1 MSRRRV
7 LVVVTERGDADGV
20 PDALVT
26 TAQGYIE
33 GEAAADPNILVINL
47 CRTLGYGSDGYY
59 VSLLA
64 DARGQQ
70 VLPRLETSAGL
81 AEPYSRFR
89 ALQEAGIATLDAS
102 EMAVRWRRAG
112 ISWDEDEDSPDQGL
126 GPLPLIRENGHCR
139 PAQEDEVEDII
150 ACLGTTPDARFQTI
164 AAGVYHV
171 WPAPLL
177 RIRVVR
183 EESQWKVAGVMHAAP
198 DTLDDSQRSQ
208 LVDALTGDM
217 PALRRGGLV
226 ERDTVRASIAVLL
239 DPGDPFTASSPE
251 TIDRLERVAAGMNVH
266 VARIDATELRR
277 LPEYDALFIR
287 SLTGVTL
294 PSFQFALRAEALDMP
309 VIDDSQSII
318 RCGNKVF
325 LEELLRR
332 EGVPLPN
339 TRIVTQ
345 HSPWS
350 LLEELGLPFVIKSP
364 DGSFS
369 AGVHKIANREDYEMR
384 ASELLTRSPLLIAQ
398 EWLPTD
404 FDWRITVLDGQ
415 LLFAARYYMARD
427 HWQIRTEEG
436 GVERYGK
443 VEAVSRDEA
452 PAAIVDVA
460 LRAARLIGRGMY
472 GVDLKET
479 PAGPVVIEVND
490 NPNLDADYE
499 DEIDG
504 DTIYEDII
512 RFFLRRIEEEAQAPR
527 RPASASATRPRGR
540 QGGRVRTEGV
550 RRRAADENAGI
561 QVEAASER
569 QPGQQKRSRA
579 GAGAVAASVAV
590 SAKSSAQASGGHGTG
605 ARGAGAPTGKTPA
618 SNEQDTARTAGGQTS
633 RGAQSSGSGSQASG
647 GGQTSGSQTS
657 GGGQSARRQADRR
670 EAPLYQLF
678 EVAGLE
684 LEYPTVDE
692 DLDVVALVE
701 PAFRAIAGRGTS
713 DIELDRVGFS
723 NEIAD
728 HVFEVK
734 TIDPVRS
741 LRDADE
747 AIVSG
752 IRRFSEVLQ
761 QEWGARLLPTAMHPW
776 FDPQDARLWTRSGL
790 RIYTTYAQIF
800 DIRTHGW
807 MNVHATHLNLPFGS
821 ERETIAMHTA
831 AAMLVPYL
839 PAIAASS
846 PVHDGRL
853 QPFNDARL
861 AWILQHQSRI
871 PETCGRV
878 VPEYVDSF
886 AGYRRDILQ
895 PMYAALDRFPH
906 SEPIRHEFLNSRGAV
921 LRFARRALEVRVLD
935 TQECVHMDVAISVF
949 ARAALRQLTDEVLDG
964 SITPPPLDTLV
975 ADFHACVRDGSRARV
990 RAPHITGV
998 TDGAGVGVGEVLRAL
1013 LERAQRGVED
1023 ADSSYLARIEQIMQ
1037 QGTLSERI
1045 RARLE
1050 PHAQS
1055 ETALR
1060 RALRE
1065 VYRELADCL
1074 LSNEPWQGRSAG
1086 DAAG

>member
-1 MSRRRV
+1 MSRRRL
-7 LVVVTERGDADGV
+7 LVVVTERSDADGV

-33 GEAAADPNILVINL
+33 GEAAADPNTLVINL
-47 CRTLGYGSDGYY
+47 CRSLGYGSDGYY

-89 ALQEAGIATLDAS
+89 ALQEAGIATLDAA

-112 ISWDEDEDSPDQGL
+112 ISWDEDDEDGAAGL

-139 PAQEDEVEDII
+139 PAREDEVADFI
-150 ACLGTTPDARFQTI
+150 ACVGTTPDARFGVI
-164 AAGVYHV
+164 AAGVYQV

-177 RIRVVR
+177 RIRAVR
-183 EESQWKVAGVMHAAP
+183 EESQWKVAGVMHASP
-198 DTLDDSQRSQ
+198 HTLEEAQRRQ
-208 LVDALTGDM
+208 LAEAMAADLPT
-217 PALRRGGLV
+217 LRRGGAV

-251 TIDRLERVAAGMNVH
+251 TVDRLERVAARMNVH
-266 VARIDATELRR
+266 VARIDSTELRR

-332 EGVPLPN
+332 EGVPLPR

-369 AGVHKIANREDYEMR
+369 AGVHKIANREDYETR
-384 ASELLTRSPLLIAQ
+384 AAELLVHSPLLIAQ

-404 FDWRITVLDGQ
+404 FDWRITVLDGE
-415 LLFAARYYMARD
+415 LLFAARYFMARD

-443 VEAVSRDEA
+443 VEAVPRDEA
-452 PAAIVDVA
+452 PAAVVDVA

-479 PAGPVVIEVND
+479 ADGAVVIEVND

-499 DEIDG
+499 DVVDG

-527 RPASASATRPRGR
+527 RPVSHSARPRGR
-540 QGGRVRTEGV
+540 QSVRSAAAARRRSATRAAAEQPTTTTAGTTDAARTTPEPGADPDTIASATGSERSSV
-550 RRRAADENAGI
+550 RRAGSARAATA
-561 QVEAASER
+561 
-569 QPGQQKRSRA
+569 QP
-579 GAGAVAASVAV
+579 AVA
-590 SAKSSAQASGGHGTG
+590 QH
-605 ARGAGAPTGKTPA
+605 
-618 SNEQDTARTAGGQTS
+618 
-633 RGAQSSGSGSQASG
+633 
-647 GGQTSGSQTS
+647 
-657 GGGQSARRQADRR
+657 ARRATESRR
-670 EAPLYQLF
+670 EAPSYQLF
-678 EVAGLE
+678 QVAGLE

-734 TIDPVRS
+734 TLEPVHS
-741 LRDADE
+741 LAEADE

-752 IRRFSEVLQ
+752 IRRFSEILQ

-821 ERETIAMHTA
+821 ERETMAMHTA
-831 AAMLVPYL
+831 AALLIPYL

-853 QPFNDARL
+853 QPFNDGRL
-861 AWILQHQSRI
+861 AWILQHQARI
-871 PETCGRV
+871 PETCGRI
-878 VPEYVDSF
+878 VPEFVDSF
-886 AGYRRDILQ
+886 AGYRREILQ

-906 SEPIRHEFLNSRGAV
+906 SAPLRHEFLNSRGAV

-935 TQECVHMDVAISVF
+935 TQECVRMDVAISVF
-949 ARAALRQLTDEVLDG
+949 TRAALRQLTNEVLAG
-964 SITPPPLDTLV
+964 SIVVPPADTLV
-975 ADFHACVRDGSRARV
+975 ADFQACVRDGSRAMV
-990 RAPHITGV
+990 RAPHLTGI
-998 TDGAGVGVGEVLRAL
+998 TDGAGVSVGEVLREL
-1013 LERAQRGVED
+1013 LQRAHAAVVERD
-1023 ADSSYLARIEQIMQ
+1023 AAYLTLVEQIVQ

-1050 PHAQS
+1050 PHVQS

-1074 LSNEPWQGRSAG
+1074 LSNEPWHGREASTG
-1086 DAAG
+1086 AAG

>member
-7 LVVVTERGDADGV
+7 LVVVTERSDADGV

-33 GEAAADPNILVINL
+33 SGEAAADPNTLVVNL

-89 ALQEAGIATLDAS
+89 ALQEAGLPTLDAA

-112 ISWDEDEDSPDQGL
+112 ITWDEEEDGRHEGL
-126 GPLPLIRENGHCR
+126 GPLPLIRDNGGYR
-139 PAQEDEVEDII
+139 PAADDEVADFI
-150 ACLGTTPDARFQTI
+150 ACLGTTPDPRFHAV
-164 AAGVYHV
+164 AAGVYRV

-177 RIRVVR
+177 RIRAVR
-183 EESQWKVAGVMHAAP
+183 EDAQWKVAGVAPTSP
-198 DTLDDSQRSQ
+198 DTITDEERRQ
-208 LVDALTGDM
+208 LVHAVTDDM
-217 PALRRGGLV
+217 QALRRAGGGA
-226 ERDTVRASIAVLL
+226 ERDSVRASIAVLL
-239 DPGDPFTASSPE
+239 DPSDPFTASSPE
-251 TIDRLERVAAGMNVH
+251 TVDRLERVAAGMNVH
-266 VARIDATELRR
+266 VARIDASELRR

-332 EGVPLPN
+332 EGVPLPK

-369 AGVHKIANREDYEMR
+369 AGVHKIATRDDYETWAR
-384 ASELLTRSPLLIAQ
+384 ELLAHSPLLIAQ
-398 EWLPTD
+398 EWLPTE

-415 LLFAARYYMARD
+415 LLFAARYFMARD

-443 VEAVSRDEA
+443 VEAVPREEA
-452 PAAIVDVA
+452 PADVVDVA
-460 LRAARLIGRGMY
+460 LRAARLIGRGIY

-499 DEIDG
+499 DAADG
-504 DTIYEDII
+504 DAIYEDIL
-512 RFFLRRIEEEAQAPR
+512 RFFLRRIEDETEAPR
-527 RPASASATRPRGR
+527 RAAAASARGRGR
-540 QGGRVRTEGV
+540 QQSRSAPLAS
-550 RRRAADENAGI
+550 RRRAVDGNDGGAIIATLE
-561 QVEAASER
+561 QETAAPVSV
-569 QPGQQKRSRA
+569 P
-579 GAGAVAASVAV
+579 GAGENG
-590 SAKSSAQASGGHGTG
+590 SS
-605 ARGAGAPTGKTPA
+605 R
-618 SNEQDTARTAGGQTS
+618 RV
-633 RGAQSSGSGSQASG
+633 RGSGDRPKEP
-647 GGQTSGSQTS
+647 
-657 GGGQSARRQADRR
+657 RRATDRR
-670 EAPLYQLF
+670 EPTQYQLF

-701 PAFRAIAGRGTS
+701 PAFRMVAGRGTS

-734 TIDPVRS
+734 TLDPVRS

-747 AIVSG
+747 AIVTG
-752 IRRFSEVLQ
+752 IRRFSEVLE

-807 MNVHATHLNLPFGS
+807 MNVHATHLNLPFGG
-821 ERETIAMHTA
+821 ERETMAMHTA
-831 AAMLVPYL
+831 AALLVPYL
-839 PAIAASS
+839 PAVAASS
-846 PVHDGRL
+846 PVHDGAL
-853 QPFNDARL
+853 QPFADSRL
-861 AWILQHQSRI
+861 GWILQHQSRI
-871 PETCGRV
+871 PETCGRI

-886 AGYRRDILQ
+886 NAYRRDILQ
-895 PMYAALDRFPH
+895 PMYGALDRFPN

-921 LRFARRALEVRVLD
+921 LRFARRALEIRVLD
-935 TQECVHMDVAISVF
+935 TQECVRMDAAISVF
-949 ARAALRQLTDEVLDG
+949 ARAALRQLTAEVLDG
-964 SITPPPLDTLV
+964 TMMPPPIDTLV
-975 ADFHACVRDGSRARV
+975 GDFHACVRDGSRALV
-990 RAPHITGV
+990 SAPHITGIS
-998 TDGAGVGVGEVLRAL
+998 DGGRVPVAEVLRIL
-1013 LERAQRGVED
+1013 LDRAARAVVD
-1023 ADSSYLARIEQIMQ
+1023 ADAGYLPLVEQIIQ

-1050 PHAQS
+1050 PHARS

-1074 LSNEPWQGRSAG
+1074 VSNEPWVGRSVTQVQVEIVG
-1086 DAAG
+1086 QTP

>member
-7 LVVVTERGDADGV
+7 LVVVTERGDADGF

-33 GEAAADPNILVINL
+33 SGEAAADPNTLVINL

-81 AEPYSRFR
+81 AEPYSCFR
-89 ALQEAGIATLDAS
+89 ALQEAGIATLDAA

-112 ISWDEDEDSPDQGL
+112 ITWDEGDDGRTDGL
-126 GPLPLIRENGHCR
+126 GPLPLIREGGACR
-139 PAQEDEVEDII
+139 PAQDDEVEDIV
-150 ACLGTTPDARFQTI
+150 ACLGTTADARFADI
-164 AAGVYHV
+164 AAGVYRV

-183 EESQWKVAGVMHAAP
+183 EESQWKVAGVMPAAP
-198 DTLDDSQRSQ
+198 DTLGAGERRQ
-208 LVDALTGDM
+208 LAAAVTGG
-217 PALRRGGLV
+217 AQELRRASSAAQ
-226 ERDTVRASIAVLL
+226 RDSVRASIAVLL
-239 DPGDPFTASSPE
+239 DPADPFAASSPE
-251 TIDRLERVAAGMNVH
+251 TIDRLERVAAAMNVH

-287 SLTGVTL
+287 SLTGVTM

-332 EGVPLPN
+332 EGVPLPK

-350 LLEELGLPFVIKSP
+350 VLEELGLPFVIKSP

-369 AGVHKIANREDYEMR
+369 AGVHKIATRDDYETWAR
-384 ASELLTRSPLLIAQ
+384 ELLAHSPLLIAQ
-398 EWLPTD
+398 EWMPTE

-415 LLFAARYYMARD
+415 LLFAARYFMARD

-452 PAAIVDVA
+452 PADVVDIA

-479 PAGPVVIEVND
+479 EQGPVVIEIND

-499 DEIDG
+499 DVIDR
-504 DTIYEDII
+504 DDIYQDIV
-512 RFFLRRIEEEAQAPR
+512 RFFLRRIEEEAEAPR
-527 RPASASATRPRGR
+527 RSANATAARARARQRSRTQGVGAARRSAGDMKPDTVADADAAVATLDAESSAATDAPPADATAGSAP
-540 QGGRVRTEGV
+540 QKRVRASTADRGV
-550 RRRAADENAGI
+550 RGE
-561 QVEAASER
+561 
-569 QPGQQKRSRA
+569 
-579 GAGAVAASVAV
+579 
-590 SAKSSAQASGGHGTG
+590 G
-605 ARGAGAPTGKTPA
+605 AR
-618 SNEQDTARTAGGQTS
+618 ARSTEP
-633 RGAQSSGSGSQASG
+633 
-647 GGQTSGSQTS
+647 
-657 GGGQSARRQADRR
+657 RR
-670 EAPLYQLF
+670 ETPQYQLF
-678 EVAGLE
+678 DVAGLE
-684 LEYPTVDE
+684 LEYPTVNG

-734 TIDPVRS
+734 TLDPVHS

-747 AIVSG
+747 AIVTG

-821 ERETIAMHTA
+821 ERETMAMHTA

-853 QPFNDARL
+853 QPFADSRL
-861 AWILQHQSRI
+861 GWILQHQSRI
-871 PETCGRV
+871 PETCGRI

-886 AGYRRDILQ
+886 NAYRRDILQ

-906 SEPIRHEFLNSRGAV
+906 SDPIRHEFLNSRGAV
-921 LRFARRALEVRVLD
+921 LRFARRAMEVRVID
-935 TQECVHMDVAISVF
+935 TQECVRMDVAISVF
-949 ARAALRQLTDEVLDG
+949 TRAVLRQLTNEVLDG
-964 SITPPPLDTLV
+964 SITLPSTDTLV
-975 ADFHACVRDGSRARV
+975 ADFHACVRDGSRALV
-990 RAPHITGV
+990 RAPHITGI
-998 TDGAGVGVGEVLRAL
+998 TDGAGVSVGTVLRSL
-1013 LERAQRGVED
+1013 LERAQRAVVAED
-1023 ADSSYLARIEQIMQ
+1023 ASYLALIEQIVST
-1037 QGTLSERI
+1037 GTLSERI

-1074 LSNEPWQGRSAG
+1074 ISNEPWGGRGTVARG
-1086 DAAG
+1086 

>member
-1 MSRRRV
+1 LSRRRV
-7 LVVVTERGDADGV
+7 LVVVTERSDAEGF

-33 GEAAADPNILVINL
+33 SGEANADPHTFVVNL

-64 DARGQQ
+64 DARGQS

-89 ALQEAGIATLDAS
+89 ALQEAGIPTLDAA

-112 ISWDEDEDSPDQGL
+112 IAWSEDDDSHGEL
-126 GPLPLIRENGHCR
+126 GPLPLIRENGACR
-139 PAQEDEVEDII
+139 PAQEDEVADII
-150 ACLGTTPDARFQTI
+150 ACVGTTSDPRFQSI
-164 AAGVYHV
+164 AAGVYRV

-177 RIRVVR
+177 RIRAVC
-183 EESQWKVAGVMHAAP
+183 EESQWKVAGVAP
-198 DTLDDSQRSQ
+198 GSPELLSAEQRRD
-208 LVDALTGDM
+208 LVTAVTGDM
-217 PALRRGGLV
+217 QALRRGSV
-226 ERDTVRASIAVLL
+226 PDDERDAIRASIAVLL
-239 DPGDPFTASSPE
+239 DPSDPFCASSPE
-251 TIDRLERVAAGMNVH
+251 TIDRLERVAAELNVH

-287 SLTGVTL
+287 SLTGVTQ

-332 EGVPLPN
+332 EGVPLPR
-339 TRIVTQ
+339 TRIITQ

-350 LLEELGLPFVIKSP
+350 VLEELGLPFVIKSP

-369 AGVHKIANREDYEMR
+369 AGVHKISSREDYETWAR
-384 ASELLTRSPLLIAQ
+384 ELLAHSPLLIAQ
-398 EWLPTD
+398 EWLPTE
-404 FDWRITVLDGQ
+404 FDWRITILDGS
-415 LLFAARYYMARD
+415 LLFAARYFMARG

-436 GVERYGK
+436 GVERYGR

-452 PAAIVDVA
+452 PDAVVDVA
-460 LRAARLIGRGMY
+460 LRAARLIGNGLY
-472 GVDLKET
+472 GVDIKDTER
-479 PAGPVVIEVND
+479 GPVVIEVND
-490 NPNLDADYE
+490 NPNLDAGYE
-499 DEIDG
+499 DLADG
-504 DTIYEDII
+504 DVIYRDLV
-512 RFFLRRIEEEAQAPR
+512 RFFLRRIDEEAEAPR
-527 RPASASATRPRGR
+527 RSAAETVTRRRGR
-540 QGGRVRTEGV
+540 TAHLAPRPAPVS
-550 RRRAADENAGI
+550 A
-561 QVEAASER
+561 VET
-569 QPGQQKRSRA
+569 
-579 GAGAVAASVAV
+579 VAASGPLTAVETVAADGAV
-590 SAKSSAQASGGHGTG
+590 GALVMAHAAADINAKAARGSGESTPSNGGAASSRTG
-605 ARGAGAPTGKTPA
+605 AGRAAAPRPA
-618 SNEQDTARTAGGQTS
+618 APKPKAPSD
-633 RGAQSSGSGSQASG
+633 SG
-647 GGQTSGSQTS
+647 
-657 GGGQSARRQADRR
+657 RRDYR
-670 EAPLYQLF
+670 LF

-684 LEYPTVDE
+684 LEYPTVNE

-734 TIDPVRS
+734 TLDPVHA

-747 AIVSG
+747 AIATG
-752 IRRFSEVLQ
+752 IRRFSEVLH

-807 MNVHATHLNLPFGS
+807 MNVHATHLNLPFGD
-821 ERETIAMHTA
+821 ERETMAMHTA

-839 PAIAASS
+839 PSIAASS

-853 QPFNDARL
+853 QPFVDARL

-886 AGYRRDILQ
+886 SAYRRDILQ
-895 PMYAALDRFPH
+895 PMYDALDRFPN
-906 SEPIRHEFLNSRGAV
+906 SGAIRHEFLNSRGAV

-935 TQECVHMDVAISVF
+935 TQECVRMDVAISVF
-949 ARAALRQLTDEVLDG
+949 TRAALRELTRLVLEG
-964 SITPPPLDTLV
+964 ALVPPPVDTLV
-975 ADFHACVRDGSRARV
+975 ADFHACVRDGSRALV
-990 RAPHITGV
+990 RAPHLGGM
-998 TDGAGVGVGEVLRAL
+998 TDGAGISVRSVLTTL
-1013 LERAQRGVED
+1013 LDHARRGVVPQD
-1023 ADSSYLARIEQIMQ
+1023 APYLDLVEGIIEQ
-1037 QGTLSERI
+1037 GPLSERI

-1050 PHAQS
+1050 PHARS

-1060 RALRE
+1060 RALRD

-1074 LSNEPWQGRSAG
+1074 IANEPWHGRTQLQADARSA
-1086 DAAG
+1086 

>member
-1 MSRRRV
+1 MSRRRL
-7 LVVVTERGDADGV
+7 LVVVTERGDADGF

-33 GEAAADPNILVINL
+33 AGEPASDPNTLVVNL

-89 ALQEAGIATLDAS
+89 ALQEAGIATLDAV

-112 ISWDEDEDSPDQGL
+112 IAWDEDNDSHEDGL
-126 GPLPLIRENGHCR
+126 GPLPLIRDSGVCR
-139 PAQEDEVEDII
+139 PANEDEVHDVV
-150 ACLGTTPDARFQTI
+150 ACLGTTDDPRFQAV
-164 AAGVYHV
+164 AAGVYRV

-183 EESQWKVAGVMHAAP
+183 EESQLKVAGVMPASP
-198 DTLDDSQRSQ
+198 DTLTDVQRSQ
-208 LVDALTGDM
+208 LVKAATGDM
-217 PALRRGGLV
+217 HALRRGGAI

-239 DPGDPFTASSPE
+239 DPADPFTASSPE
-251 TIDRLERVAAGMNVH
+251 TIDRLERVAVGMNVH
-266 VARIDATELRR
+266 VARIDASELRR

-332 EGVPLPN
+332 ESVPLPR

-350 LLEELGLPFVIKSP
+350 VLEELGLPFVIKSP

-369 AGVHKIANREDYEMR
+369 AGVHKIATRDDYETWAR
-384 ASELLTRSPLLIAQ
+384 ELLAHSPLLIAQ

-415 LLFAARYYMARD
+415 LLFAARYFMVRD

-443 VEAVSRDEA
+443 VEAVSRDDA
-452 PAAIVDVA
+452 PADVIDTA

-479 PAGPVVIEVND
+479 PGGPVVIEVND

-499 DEIDG
+499 DVVDG

-512 RFFLRRIEEEAQAPR
+512 RFFLRRIEEEAEAPR
-527 RPASASATRPRGR
+527 RTAAATAARARNRPRAR
-540 QGGRVRTEGV
+540 TTATGGTG
-550 RRRAADENAGI
+550 RRAGSARGDPGI
-561 QVEAASER
+561 ESGIATLDDSLTD
-569 QPGQQKRSRA
+569 
-579 GAGAVAASVAV
+579 AGAVPPVPASPGDTAPVRR
-590 SAKSSAQASGGHGTG
+590 TG
-605 ARGAGAPTGKTPA
+605 APAPAKR
-618 SNEQDTARTAGGQTS
+618 ARSDAPPPVT
-633 RGAQSSGSGSQASG
+633 GSQGVRGRS
-647 GGQTSGSQTS
+647 TET
-657 GGGQSARRQADRR
+657 RRDTPQY
-670 EAPLYQLF
+670 PLF
-678 EVAGLE
+678 GVAGME
-684 LEYPTVDE
+684 LEYPTVNE

-734 TIDPVRS
+734 TLDPLHS
-741 LRDADE
+741 LRAADE
-747 AIVSG
+747 ALVTG
-752 IRRFSEVLQ
+752 IRRFSEVLK

-776 FDPQDARLWTRSGL
+776 FDPQDARLWTRSSL

-807 MNVHATHLNLPFGS
+807 MNVHATHLNLPFGT
-821 ERETIAMHTA
+821 ERETMAMHTA

-853 QPFNDARL
+853 QPYNDARL
-861 AWILQHQSRI
+861 GWILQHQSRI
-871 PETCGRV
+871 PETCGRI

-886 AGYRRDILQ
+886 AAYRRDILQ

-906 SEPIRHEFLNSRGAV
+906 SDPIRHEFLNSRGAV
-921 LRFARRALEVRVLD
+921 LRFARRAMEVRVLD
-935 TQECVHMDVAISVF
+935 TQECVRMDVAISVF
-949 ARAALRQLTDEVLDG
+949 TRAVLRTLTSDVLAG
-964 SITPPPLDTLV
+964 TVTPPPLDTLV
-975 ADFHACVRDGSRARV
+975 ADFHACVRDGSRALV
-990 RAPHITGV
+990 RAPHFTGV
-998 TDGAGVGVGEVLRAL
+998 TDGPGASVRTVLQSL
-1013 LERAQRGVED
+1013 LERSHEGVVAEDRDYLPLIAQT
-1023 ADSSYLARIEQIMQ
+1023 IEH
-1037 QGTLSERI
+1037 GTLSERI
-1045 RARLE
+1045 RVRLE
-1050 PHAQS
+1050 PHAHS

-1060 RALRE
+1060 RALRD

-1074 LSNEPWQGRSAG
+1074 LTNEPWPGRVTNLPDIATPLAG
-1086 DAAG
+1086 

>member
-33 GEAAADPNILVINL
+33 AGETAADPNTLIINL

-89 ALQEAGIATLDAS
+89 ALQEAGIATLDAG

-112 ISWDEDEDSPDQGL
+112 ISWDEDSDAAAEGF

-139 PAQEDEVEDII
+139 PAGDDEVEDII
-150 ACLGTTPDARFQTI
+150 ACIGTTPDPRFQAI
-164 AAGVYHV
+164 AAGVYRV

-183 EESQWKVAGVMHAAP
+183 EQSLWKVAGVMPASP
-198 DTLDDSQRSQ
+198 DTLDDEQRRQ
-208 LVDALTGDM
+208 LVDAVTGDV
-217 PALRRGGLV
+217 PALRRGGTV
-226 ERDTVRASIAVLL
+226 ERDTIRASIAVLL
-239 DPGDPFTASSPE
+239 DPADPFTASSTE
-251 TIDRLERVAAGMNVH
+251 TIDRLEQVAATMNVH
-266 VARIDATELRR
+266 VARIDASELRR

-332 EGVPLPN
+332 EGLPLPK
-339 TRIVTQ
+339 TRIITQ

-350 LLEELGLPFVIKSP
+350 MLEELGLPFVIKSP

-369 AGVHKIANREDYEMR
+369 AGVHKIATREDYEQR
-384 ASELLTRSPLLIAQ
+384 AGELLAHSPLLIAQ
-398 EWLPTD
+398 EWLPTG

-443 VEAVSRDEA
+443 VEAVARDEA

-460 LRAARLIGRGMY
+460 LRAARLIGRGIY

-479 PAGPVVIEVND
+479 ANGPVVIEVND

-499 DEIDG
+499 DAIDG

-512 RFFLRRIEEEAQAPR
+512 RFFLRRIEEEAEAPR
-527 RPASASATRPRGR
+527 RPASATAARARGR
-540 QGGRVRTEGV
+540 ARTRTG
-550 RRRAADENAGI
+550 AG
-561 QVEAASER
+561 
-569 QPGQQKRSRA
+569 RSRA
-579 GAGAVAASVAV
+579 GTAAAGAADGDTSDVQGAVATLEAERYDSNGMSARAEPPRASDAAAASKRGRSAV
-590 SAKSSAQASGGHGTG
+590 SGQSGTGGGAVASSGGSGG
-605 ARGAGAPTGKTPA
+605 ARRPA
-618 SNEQDTARTAGGQTS
+618 DA
-633 RGAQSSGSGSQASG
+633 
-647 GGQTSGSQTS
+647 
-657 GGGQSARRQADRR
+657 RR
-670 EAPLYQLF
+670 EAPQYQLF

-734 TIDPVRS
+734 TLEPVRS

-776 FDPQDARLWTRSGL
+776 FDPQDGRLWTRSGL

-821 ERETIAMHTA
+821 ERETMAMHTA

-853 QPFNDARL
+853 QSFVDGRL
-861 AWILQHQSRI
+861 GWILQHQSRI
-871 PETCGRV
+871 PETCGRI

-886 AGYRRDILQ
+886 AGYRRDILH

-906 SEPIRHEFLNSRGAV
+906 SSSIRHEFLNSRGAV
-921 LRFARRALEVRVLD
+921 LRFARRALEVRVID
-935 TQECVHMDVAISVF
+935 TQECVRMDVAIAVF
-949 ARAALRQLTDEVLDG
+949 TRAALRQLTTEVLAG
-964 SITPPPLDTLV
+964 TITPPPSDTLV
-975 ADFHACVRDGSRARV
+975 ADFHECVRDGSRALV
-990 RAPHITGV
+990 RAPHITGI
-998 TDGAGVGVGEVLRAL
+998 TDGPGVGVTTVLRSL
-1013 LERAQRGVED
+1013 LERSYAAVEEG
-1023 ADSSYLARIEQIMQ
+1023 DSGYLPLIEQIIA

-1050 PHAQS
+1050 PHAES

-1074 LSNEPWQGRSAG
+1074 LSNEPWQGRSLTVTPTP
-1086 DAAG
+1086 

>member
-1 MSRRRV
+1 M

-33 GEAAADPNILVINL
+33 GGEAAADPNTLVINL

-89 ALQEAGIATLDAS
+89 ALQEAGIATLDAG
-102 EMAVRWRRAG
+102 EVAVRWRRAG
-112 ISWDEDEDSPDQGL
+112 ISWNEDDERPVEGF

-139 PAQEDEVEDII
+139 PAHHDEVEDII
-150 ACLGTTPDARFQTI
+150 ACLGTAPDARFQAI
-164 AAGVYHV
+164 AAGVYRV
-171 WPAPLL
+171 WPTPLL

-198 DTLDDSQRSQ
+198 DTLDDGQRRQ
-208 LVDALTGDM
+208 LVEAVTGDM
-217 PALRRGGLV
+217 TALRRRGAV
-226 ERDTVRASIAVLL
+226 QRDTVRASIAVLL
-239 DPGDPFTASSPE
+239 DAGDPFTASSPE
-251 TIDRLERVAAGMNVH
+251 TIDRLERVAGAMNVH
-266 VARIDATELRR
+266 VARIDASELRR

-294 PSFQFALRAEALDMP
+294 PSFQFALRAEALGMP

-332 EGVPLPN
+332 EGVPLPR

-350 LLEELGLPFVIKSP
+350 MIEELGLPFVIKSP

-369 AGVHKIANREDYEMR
+369 AGVHKIVTRQDYDAR
-384 ASELLTRSPLLIAQ
+384 SCELLARSPLLIAQ
-398 EWLPTD
+398 EWLPTA

-415 LLFAARYYMARD
+415 LLFAARYFMARD

-452 PAAIVDVA
+452 PAAVVDVA

-479 PAGPVVIEVND
+479 VNGPVVIEVND

-499 DEIDG
+499 DVVDG
-504 DTIYEDII
+504 DVIYEDII
-512 RFFLRRIEEEAQAPR
+512 RLFLRRIEEEAEAPR
-527 RPASASATRPRGR
+527 RPIGAHAARPRGR
-540 QGGRVRTEGV
+540 RSGRTTAAGSARSGSGV
-550 RRRAADENAGI
+550 AEM
-561 QVEAASER
+561 
-569 QPGQQKRSRA
+569 A
-579 GAGAVAASVAV
+579 GATGMAGTQPTGNGTQRIGTRSPGNGTQ
-590 SAKSSAQASGGHGTG
+590 STG
-605 ARGAGAPTGKTPA
+605 ARPRGNSAENAAPA
-618 SNEQDTARTAGGQTS
+618 SGLRVP
-633 RGAQSSGSGSQASG
+633 RAS
-647 GGQTSGSQTS
+647 
-657 GGGQSARRQADRR
+657 GGQSARRGSEPRR
-670 EAPLYQLF
+670 DVPQYQLF

-692 DLDVVALVE
+692 DLDVIALVE

-734 TIDPVRS
+734 TLEPVRS
-741 LRDADE
+741 LRAAEE

-752 IRRFSEVLQ
+752 IQRFSEVLR

-776 FDPQDARLWTRSGL
+776 FDPLDARLWTRSGL

-821 ERETIAMHTA
+821 ERETMAMHTA
-831 AAMLVPYL
+831 AAMLIPYL
-839 PAIAASS
+839 PAVAASS

-853 QPFNDARL
+853 QPFNDGRL
-861 AWILQHQSRI
+861 AWILQHQARI
-871 PETCGRV
+871 PETCGRI
-878 VPEYVDSF
+878 VPDYVDSF
-886 AGYRRDILQ
+886 AGYRREILQ

-921 LRFARRALEVRVLD
+921 LRFARRALELRVLD
-935 TQECVHMDVAISVF
+935 TQECVRMDVAICSF
-949 ARAALRQLTDEVLDG
+949 ARAALRRLTAEVLDG
-964 SITPPPLDTLV
+964 SITPPPVDTLV
-975 ADFHACVRDGSRARV
+975 ADFHACVRAGSRALV

-998 TDGAGVGVGEVLRAL
+998 TDGPGVEVAAVLRGL
-1013 LERAQRGVED
+1013 LERAYDGVVEAD
-1023 ADSSYLARIEQIMQ
+1023 AGYLPLIEPIIAH
-1037 QGTLSERI
+1037 GTLSERI

-1074 LSNEPWQGRSAG
+1074 LSNEPWQGRSL
-1086 DAAG
+1086 AAPLYA

>member
-1 MSRRRV
+1 LSRRRV
-7 LVVVTERGDADGV
+7 LVVVTERGDADGL

-26 TAQGYIE
+26 TAQGYIA
-33 GEAAADPNILVINL
+33 GEAAADPNLLVINL

-112 ISWDEDEDSPDQGL
+112 ISWNDDDDGPDEGF

-139 PAQEDEVEDII
+139 PAHEDEVEDII
-150 ACLGTTPDARFQTI
+150 TCLGTTPDARFHAI
-164 AAGVYHV
+164 AAGVFRV

-183 EESQWKVAGVMHAAP
+183 EESQWKVAGVMPAAP
-198 DTLDDSQRSQ
+198 DTLDESQHRQ
-208 LVDALTGDM
+208 LADAVTDDM
-217 PALRRGGLV
+217 PALRRSSAV
-226 ERDTVRASIAVLL
+226 ERDTVRGSIAVLL

-251 TIDRLERVAAGMNVH
+251 TIDRLERVAAAMNVH
-266 VARIDATELRR
+266 VARIDASELRR

-332 EGVPLPN
+332 EGVPLPK

-350 LLEELGLPFVIKSP
+350 LLQELGLPFVIKSP

-369 AGVHKIANREDYEMR
+369 AGVHKIATRADYEVR
-384 ASELLTRSPLLIAQ
+384 SCELLAHSPLLIAQ

-443 VEAVSRDEA
+443 VEAVSRDDA

-479 PAGPVVIEVND
+479 AEGPVVIEVND

-499 DEIDG
+499 DVVDG
-504 DTIYEDII
+504 DVIYEDII
-512 RFFLRRIEEEAQAPR
+512 RFFLRRIEEEAEAPR
-527 RPASASATRPRGR
+527 RPSSAHTARPRGR
-540 QGGRVRTEGV
+540 QGGRTPAV
-550 RRRAADENAGI
+550 RRRAGG
-561 QVEAASER
+561 VSMAAA
-569 QPGQQKRSRA
+569 A
-579 GAGAVAASVAV
+579 GAGTEQEEATPESRLSVSRKRGRAAAGG
-590 SAKSSAQASGGHGTG
+590 AQGIHAQP
-605 ARGAGAPTGKTPA
+605 AR
-618 SNEQDTARTAGGQTS
+618 RTAEP
-633 RGAQSSGSGSQASG
+633 
-647 GGQTSGSQTS
+647 
-657 GGGQSARRQADRR
+657 RRD
-670 EAPLYQLF
+670 APQYRLF

-734 TIDPVRS
+734 TLDPVRS

-776 FDPQDARLWTRSGL
+776 FDTQDARLWTRSGL

-821 ERETIAMHTA
+821 ERETMAMHTA

-853 QPFNDARL
+853 QSFSDGRL

-871 PETCGRV
+871 PETCGRI

-921 LRFARRALEVRVLD
+921 LRFARRALELRVLD
-935 TQECVHMDVAISVF
+935 TQECVRLDVAIAVF
-949 ARAALRQLTDEVLDG
+949 ARAALRQLTAEVLAG
-964 SITPPPLDTLV
+964 TLTPPPADILV
-975 ADFHACVRDGSRARV
+975 ADFHACVRDGSRALV
-990 RAPHITGV
+990 RAPHITGT
-998 TDGAGVGVGEVLRAL
+998 TDGPGIEADAVLRAL
-1013 LERAQRGVED
+1013 LERAYVGVVD
-1023 ADSSYLARIEQIMQ
+1023 ADAGYLPLIEQIIA

-1074 LSNEPWQGRSAG
+1074 LSNEPWQHRGMTTPPKT
-1086 DAAG
+1086 

>member
-1 MSRRRV
+1 
-7 LVVVTERGDADGV
+7 
-20 PDALVT
+20 
-26 TAQGYIE
+26 
-33 GEAAADPNILVINL
+33 
-47 CRTLGYGSDGYY
+47 
-59 VSLLA
+59 
-64 DARGQQ
+64 
-70 VLPRLETSAGL
+70 
-81 AEPYSRFR
+81 
-89 ALQEAGIATLDAS
+89 LQEAGIATLDAV

-112 ISWDEDEDSPDQGL
+112 IAWDEDKDNHDEGL
-126 GPLPLIRENGHCR
+126 GPLPLIRDAGIYR
-139 PAQEDEVEDII
+139 PATEDEVHDIV
-150 ACLGTTPDARFQTI
+150 ACLGTTDDARFQSV
-164 AAGVYHV
+164 AAGVYRV

-183 EESQWKVAGVMHAAP
+183 EESQLKVAGVMPASP
-198 DTLDDSQRSQ
+198 DTLTAVERKQ
-208 LVDALTGDM
+208 LVKAATGDIQ
-217 PALRRGGLV
+217 ALRRGGVV
-226 ERDTVRASIAVLL
+226 ERDTIRASIAVLL
-239 DPGDPFTASSPE
+239 DPADPFTASSTE
-251 TIDRLERVAAGMNVH
+251 TIDRLERVAADMNVH
-266 VARIDATELRR
+266 VARIDASELRR

-332 EGVPLPN
+332 ESVPLPR

-350 LLEELGLPFVIKSP
+350 VLEELGLPFVIKSP

-369 AGVHKIANREDYEMR
+369 AGVHKIATRDDYETWAR
-384 ASELLTRSPLLIAQ
+384 ELLAHSPLLIAQ
-398 EWLPTD
+398 EWLPTE

-415 LLFAARYYMARD
+415 LLFAARYFMARD

-443 VEAVSRDEA
+443 VEAISRDDA
-452 PAAIVDVA
+452 PADVVDTA

-479 PAGPVVIEVND
+479 ATGPVVIEVND

-499 DEIDG
+499 DVIDG

-512 RFFLRRIEEEAQAPR
+512 RFFLRRIEEEAEAPR
-527 RPASASATRPRGR
+527 RAAAASAARARNRSRARTASATSTGRRGP
-540 QGGRVRTEGV
+540 GSRTD
-550 RRRAADENAGI
+550 A
-561 QVEAASER
+561 
-569 QPGQQKRSRA
+569 A
-579 GAGAVAASVAV
+579 GAGIATIDDMSVESSATV
-590 SAKSSAQASGGHGTG
+590 SAIGSVDAAGTRPGPAG
-605 ARGAGAPTGKTPA
+605 AAKRARADAGVPAAGAPPA
-618 SNEQDTARTAGGQTS
+618 
-633 RGAQSSGSGSQASG
+633 RGR
-647 GGQTSGSQTS
+647 
-657 GGGQSARRQADRR
+657 SAEPRRDATQF
-670 EAPLYQLF
+670 PLF
-678 EVAGLE
+678 GVAGIE
-684 LEYPTVDE
+684 LEYPTVNE

-734 TIDPVRS
+734 TLDPMHS

-747 AIVSG
+747 ALVTG
-752 IRRFSEVLQ
+752 IRRFSEVLA

-776 FDPQDARLWTRSGL
+776 FDPQDGRIWTRSSL

-821 ERETIAMHTA
+821 EIETMAMHTA

-853 QPFNDARL
+853 QPYNDARL
-861 AWILQHQSRI
+861 GWILQHQSRI
-871 PETCGRV
+871 PETCGRI

-906 SEPIRHEFLNSRGAV
+906 SDPIRHEFLNSRGAV
-921 LRFARRALEVRVLD
+921 LRFARRAMEVRVLD
-935 TQECVHMDVAISVF
+935 TQECVRMDIAIAVFTRAVLSRLTSDVLAGTVA
-949 ARAALRQLTDEVLDG
+949 L
-964 SITPPPLDTLV
+964 PPTDTLV
-975 ADFHACVRDGSRARV
+975 ADFHACVRDGSRALV

-998 TDGAGVGVGEVLRAL
+998 TDGPGVPVGTVLSAL
-1013 LERAQRGVED
+1013 LERADDGVVKED
-1023 ADSSYLARIEQIMQ
+1023 AGYLPLIAQIIEH
-1037 QGTLSERI
+1037 GTLSERI
-1045 RARLE
+1045 RLRLE

-1060 RALRE
+1060 RALRD

-1074 LSNEPWQGRSAG
+1074 LSNEPWRGR
-1086 DAAG
+1086 AATEPVA